1 MDRSD
6 RAFPRPASVAD
17 PCPSDLTD
25 DDHDVRASA
34 VHVGDM
40 IVDDSG
46 ASLEERGRTDAQ
58 GTEEVVVDNGVN
70 APPSTG
76 ADGAATARV
85 PHHLAR
91 SSLVLQ
97 DVTLGTLPITT
108 HVDAAARQPADPAYH
123 DQFHQ
128 SGYCWHP
135 RSVRVVLD
143 MDAATT
149 SSSVVWGPYGIAPRR
164 RVPLPATVG
173 ARALS
178 EVAPRRR
185 HVGRGHP
192 IDAARDGDGDGRR
205 EQHWMVVNGY
215 RRFFAL
221 LLVL

>member
-1 MDRSD
+1 M
-6 RAFPRPASVAD
+6 
-17 PCPSDLTD
+17 L
-25 DDHDVRASA
+25 
-34 VHVGDM
+34 
-40 IVDDSG
+40 
-46 ASLEERGRTDAQ
+46 
-58 GTEEVVVDNGVN
+58 
-70 APPSTG
+70 
-76 ADGAATARV
+76 
-85 PHHLAR
+85 HH
-91 SSLVLQ
+91 
-97 DVTLGTLPITT
+97 VTLRTLPITI
-108 HVDAAARQPADPAYH
+108 HADATARQPADPTYQ

-128 SGYCWHP
+128 PSYCWHP

-173 ARALS
+173 ARALL